1 MKKAI
6 TLFLFACLTLSSR
19 LSGYAADKSEV
30 TFYTTMGNFIVE
42 MEDAH
47 RPITAG
53 NFIGL
58 VNQKFYDGIIFHRV
72 INNFVI
78 QGGDPTGTGSGG
90 PGYTIMDELTAP
102 NFNNQKTIA
111 MAKTS
116 APNSA
121 GSQFYINLKTNAH
134 LNAGYSVFGT
144 VINNFEVVQAIGAV
158 PVNANNRPLVDVV
171 MDSVRVTYA
180 AVGISGD
187 QLKPQKDKLLQNYPN
202 PFNPV
207 TAISYDLKAAGN
219 IKLSVYNAKG
229 ELIKT
234 LVNGTQNAGSH
245 HVDFNAS
252 MLNSGVY
259 FYKLETEGASL
270 VNKMILC
277 K

>member
-6 TLFLFACLTLSSR
+6 TLFLLACLSLSSR
-19 LSGYAADKSEV
+19 LSGYATDKSEI

-53 NFIGL
+53 NFISL

-72 INNFVI
+72 IDNFMI
-78 QGGDPTGTGSGG
+78 QGGDPTGTGYGG
-90 PGYTIMDELTAP
+90 PGYTILDELTTP
-102 NFNNQKTIA
+102 NLNSQKTIA
-111 MAKTS
+111 MARTS

-121 GSQFYINLKTNAH
+121 GSQFYINLVTNSH
-134 LNAGYSVFGT
+134 LNANYSVFGK
-144 VINNFEVVQAIGAV
+144 VIENFTVVQAIGDV
-158 PVNANNRPLVDVV
+158 PVNTNNRPLIDVV

-207 TAISYDLKAAGN
+207 TTISYDLKATGN

-229 ELIKT
+229 ELVRT
-234 LVNGTQNAGSH
+234 LVNGTQNAGLH
-245 HVDFNAS
+245 RVDFKAS

-259 FYKLETEGASL
+259 FYKLETEGTSL

>member
-6 TLFLFACLTLSSR
+6 ILFLSAILVLSSR
-19 LSGYAADKSEV
+19 LMGYAADKSEV

-90 PGYTIMDELTAP
+90 PGYTIMDEVTAP

-134 LNAGYSVFGT
+134 LNASYSVFGT

-158 PVNANNRPLVDVV
+158 PVNSSNRPLVDVV

-180 AVGISGD
+180 AVGISEEL
-187 QLKPQKDKLLQNYPN
+187 LKPQKDRLLQNYPN
-202 PFNPV
+202 PFNP
-207 TAISYDLKAAGN
+207 TTTINYELRAAN
-219 IKLSVYNAKG
+219 NVRLSVYNAKG
-229 ELIKT
+229 ELVKSLI
-234 LVNGTQNAGSH
+234 NGLQSAGKHSANF
-245 HVDFNAS
+245 DGS
-252 MLNSGVY
+252 TLNSGVY
-259 FYKLETEGASL
+259 FYKLEAEGVSL